1 MELTATEAA
10 EVLGVTDR
18 TIRYYIEKGM
28 LPAKRR
34 GLRNFAISL
43 SDLQKFANDQNMVF
57 DERLAERLAH

>member
-10 EVLGVTDR
+10 EVLEVTDR

-28 LPAKRR
+28 LPARRR

-43 SDLQKFANDQNMVF
+43 SDLREFAAEQNMVF
-57 DERLAERLAH
+57 REDVAKRLAN

>member
-28 LPAKRR
+28 LPARRR

-43 SDLQKFANDQNMVF
+43 SDLRKFAEEQNMVF
-57 DERLAERLAH
+57 QEDIAQRLAH

>member
-28 LPAKRR
+28 LPARRR

-43 SDLQKFANDQNMVF
+43 SDLRRFAEEQNMVF
-57 DERLAERLAH
+57 QEDVAQRLAH

>member
-10 EVLGVTDR
+10 EVLDVTDR

-28 LPAKRR
+28 LPARRR

-43 SDLQKFANDQNMVF
+43 DALREFATEQNMVF
-57 DERLAERLAH
+57 REDVVKRLAH